1 MRAFG
6 ARDHLVTVTGTEQ
19 RTSHCIRVRF
29 TSDTL
34 FDEALVGPTSWVR
47 GWFPDGQGREHQRG
61 YTFSETDADAGT
73 FAIDFV
79 LHEPSGPAAQ
89 WARQAESGQTLSVM
103 YMSSTPF
110 EVPEENRPA
119 GYLLIGDSAS
129 VPAINSIIAAVPD
142 DIPIEAYLEQHD
154 PADRDLAI
162 VTHPRMRLRW
172 VGRADATS
180 LATSLENCDWSNW
193 YVWAG
198 PESAS
203 LKEIRKRL
211 KEFGFPR
218 SEIHAQAYWARGKA
232 MGTDRGPEQQG
243 PDTNAESVGGD
254 VVVTPVVAA
263 DGAPGASAEA
273 VAERP
278 ASEPAAAQPAA
289 QQGQW
294 RAAAAGRLL
303 APLRPTLMLAGVLQL
318 IVTLV
323 QLAPYVLLVELARRL
338 LTGADT
344 SQLWFIGLLA
354 LSLLGVGVLL
364 ETALLFWLHTV
375 DARFNH
381 DLRQSLL
388 TKLARIP
395 LGWFTSRTAGSIKSL
410 VADNTLSLHYLV
422 THAVIDAVS
431 AVVAPIAVLVY
442 LFTVDWGLALI
453 LLIPVLGYPITLYRM
468 VIQSAAKIPV
478 SQTWVER
485 MNGEASSYLE
495 AQPVIRVFGGVMAS
509 RFTEQLN
516 SYIEFLEDWQR
527 PFIKAKTMMDL
538 ITRPTTFLWLIAA
551 VGTGFVIWGWITP
564 IDLIPFLLLGTTFGA
579 RLLGISYGVAG
590 LRSGMIAARD
600 IQNALDEPELAALE
614 QIPPPAESAADHDV
628 VFDGVDFSYR
638 PGIPVLTDISLT
650 LAPGT
655 VTALVGPSG
664 SGKSTLAALLARFH
678 DIDDGTITIGGRDI
692 RSMDADE
699 LYRLLGF
706 VFQDTQLVAG
716 TVAENIALAEPDA
729 TREQIE
735 RAARA
740 ANIDDR
746 IRAMPS
752 GYDTMLGPDAAL
764 SGGERQRLTIARALL
779 ADPPVLILDE
789 ATAFADPESEYLV
802 QQSLSRLAVGRT
814 VLVIAH
820 RLHTIA
826 DADRIVVLD
835 GGRIAES
842 GTHDE
847 LMGSAGRYRALVDAS
862 PQAGAIR

>member
-740 ANIDDR
+740 SNIDDR

>member
-6 ARDHLVTVTGTEQ
+6 ARDHLVTVTGTEH

-34 FDEALVGPTSWVR
+34 FDEALAGPTSWVR

-61 YTFSETDADAGT
+61 YTFSEADADAGT

-162 VTHPRMRLRW
+162 VTHPRLRLRW

-180 LATSLENCDWSNW
+180 LATSLENRDWSNW

-273 VAERP
+273 VAELP
-278 ASEPAAAQPAA
+278 APEPAAAQPAA

-338 LTGADT
+338 LTDADT

-375 DARFNH
+375 DARFNR

-453 LLIPVLGYPITLYRM
+453 LLIPVLGYLITLYRM

-516 SYIEFLEDWQR
+516 AYIEFLEDWQR
-527 PFIKAKTMMDL
+527 PFIKAKTVMDL

-579 RLLGISYGVAG
+579 RLLGISYGLAG
-590 LRSGMIAARD
+590 LRSGVIAARD
-600 IQNALDEPELAALE
+600 IQNALDEPELATLD
-614 QIPPPAESAADHDV
+614 QIPPTAESAADHDV

-692 RSMDADE
+692 RTMDADE

-716 TVAENIALAEPDA
+716 TVAENIALAELDA

-746 IRAMPS
+746 IRAMS
-752 GYDTMLGPDAAL
+752 NGYDTLLGPDAAL

-820 RLHTIA
+820 RLHTIS

-862 PQAGAIR
+862 SQAGAIR